1 MRKLEIKH
9 PEYGKFGR
17 LESAYGKYYFGPRI
31 DFYPNVRPQV
41 PPGEDSKP
49 DPKHKDEVT
58 KKSLEILD
66 KVFLDGVPLTD
77 LYDWEMN
84 ISSRNASGHGW
95 GVPDWRYY
103 LVGTR
108 KKEFDPKNTE
118 LKEMVME
125 SVLKILNEQ
134 TNDPAGDVISRLS
147 RWFALSPAMKT
158 QVKSLTIEPQEHG
171 SMNVLVFHDMRGNKI
186 NLLHHTSRE
195 AIDRIIPTV
204 ADFLSKASGKQADKA
219 PGKAVVFL

>member
-1 MRKLEIKH
+1 MSLEIKH

-17 LESAYGKYYFGPRI
+17 LESAYGKYRFGPRI
-31 DFYPNVRPQV
+31 DFYPNVQPHV
-41 PPGEDSKP
+41 PIQTGKP
-49 DPKHKDEVT
+49 DPKHKEEVT
-58 KKSLEILD
+58 KKSLEILN

-77 LYDWEMN
+77 MYDWEMH
-84 ISSRNASGHGW
+84 ISSANASGHGW
-95 GVPDWRYY
+95 GVPNWRYY

-108 KKEFDPKNTE
+108 KKEADQKNKD
-118 LKEMVME
+118 LKEMVVE

-134 TNDPAGDVISRLS
+134 TNDPAREVISKLS

-171 SMNVLVFHDMRGNKI
+171 SMHALVFHDTRGNKI
-186 NLLHHTSRE
+186 TLLHHTSRG
-195 AIDRIIPTV
+195 AIDRIIPMV